1 MLKKQFQIARV
12 GQVGIYICVMLL
24 LAGCFRSTGEQ
35 LDAPTAEESLLENVD
50 TSGVSADPFATPSST
65 PENINPLEGADALSV
80 TQIPLLVPTLT
91 PTFTPGIVASLTQ
104 PSAQTDTLLT
114 LEANPSLVFI
124 TPGRS
129 LDFLSTDTPTAT
141 LIPNEIINILPGTD
155 SVISPNSAE
164 IGNSTTAPNV
174 NATTAPS
181 GSSSQACVYVVS
193 SGDTLFDIAISNNVS
208 SADIRRVNPSMT
220 ARDPVLQIGQ
230 EINMPFEHCPGYIPP
245 MPTIATASTRTPAAN
260 ATMATDLTA
269 GNIYV
274 VRSGDTLF
282 NIATR
287 FGITVPD
294 IVAANELLDPNR
306 LSIGQELI
314 IPVDE
319 PISDE

>member
-1 MLKKQFQIARV
+1 MLKKQFQITRV
-12 GQVGIYICVMLL
+12 GLYICMMLL
-24 LAGCFRSTGEQ
+24 MAGCFRSTGEE
-35 LDAPTAEESLLENVD
+35 LDAPTAEEVLIENVD
-50 TSGVSADPFATPSST
+50 TSGVSSDPFATPSST
-65 PENINPLEGADALSV
+65 PDNINPLEGADALSV

-91 PTFTPGIVASLTQ
+91 PTFTPGVVASLTQ
-104 PSAQTDTLLT
+104 PSAQSDALLT

-141 LIPNEIINILPGTD
+141 LVPNEIINILPGTD
-155 SVISPNSAE
+155 SVISPNSTSSA
-164 IGNSTTAPNV
+164 GSSTTAPNA
-174 NATTAPS
+174 NATTVPS
-181 GSSSQACVYVVS
+181 NNSSRACVYVIS
-193 SGDTLFDIAISNNVS
+193 SGDTLFDIAISNDVS

-260 ATMATDLTA
+260 STTTSTGDLGA